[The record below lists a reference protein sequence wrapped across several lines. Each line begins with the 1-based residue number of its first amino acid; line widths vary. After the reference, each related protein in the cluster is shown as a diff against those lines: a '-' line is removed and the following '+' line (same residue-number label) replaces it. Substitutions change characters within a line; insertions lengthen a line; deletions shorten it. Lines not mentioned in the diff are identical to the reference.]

1 MVLLFDNSHCS
12 VKVQLMMSTE
22 MSVFSEQLWTI
33 LYEIEKW
40 VEYITMATL
49 VGISS
54 AMNESGY
61 AVAKDLFQVR
71 KNM

>member
-1 MVLLFDNSHCS
+1 MVLFFDNSHCN
-12 VKVQLMMSTE
+12 VKVQLMISTG
-22 MSVFSEQLWTI
+22 MSVFSEQLWII
-33 LYEIEKW
+33 LYEIEMW

-49 VGISS
+49 VGSSS

>member
-1 MVLLFDNSHCS
+1 
-12 VKVQLMMSTE
+12 

-49 VGISS
+49 VGFSS
-54 AMNESGY
+54 AINESGY
-61 AVAKDLFQVR
+61 AIAKGLFQVR